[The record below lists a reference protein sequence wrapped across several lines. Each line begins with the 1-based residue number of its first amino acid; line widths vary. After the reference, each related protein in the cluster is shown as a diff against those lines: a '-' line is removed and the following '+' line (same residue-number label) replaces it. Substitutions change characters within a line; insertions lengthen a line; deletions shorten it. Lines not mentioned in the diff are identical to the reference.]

1 MYINKTPGVSFVKQ
15 DTELIDLAC
24 IEICL
29 AGIEIVSL
37 YDKWVWLYNLQ
48 FFCEMDSLGFINN
61 FWVAVHYYS
70 S

>member
-37 YDKWVWLYNLQ
+37 YDK
-48 FFCEMDSLGFINN
+48 
-61 FWVAVHYYS
+61 
-70 S
+70 

>member
-29 AGIEIVSL
+29 AGIEIVLL
-37 YDKWVWLYNLQ
+37 YDK
-48 FFCEMDSLGFINN
+48 
-61 FWVAVHYYS
+61 
-70 S
+70 